1 MSTDSFNKLVRDEIP
16 RIIEASG
23 RVVTT
28 RTLSDDEFGVE
39 LKKKLIEETQEFIES
54 GTLEELADILEVV
67 FTLASR
73 LGADGQAL
81 EQTRATKSSQR
92 GGFQNKVFLIEAQ
105 APESS

>member
-1 MSTDSFNKLVRDEIP
+1 VSTHSFNKLVRDEIP

-23 RVVTT
+23 RVAIT
-28 RTLSDDEFGVE
+28 RTLPDDEFEVE
-39 LKKKLIEETQEFIES
+39 LKKKLIEETQEFTES

-67 FTLASR
+67 LTLASR
-73 LGADGQAL
+73 LGADPQAL

-92 GGFQNKVFLIEAQ
+92 GGFQNKVFIIEAR